1 MTTILSEPN
10 DEGFLFW
17 VLHVKGNVG
26 DIVLMSKFFNSL
38 GHLNDCGENATECL
52 K

>member
-1 MTTILSEPN
+1 MTTTILSEPH

-26 DIVLMSKFFNSL
+26 DNHFDVKVF
-38 GHLNDCGENATECL
+38 
-52 K
+52 